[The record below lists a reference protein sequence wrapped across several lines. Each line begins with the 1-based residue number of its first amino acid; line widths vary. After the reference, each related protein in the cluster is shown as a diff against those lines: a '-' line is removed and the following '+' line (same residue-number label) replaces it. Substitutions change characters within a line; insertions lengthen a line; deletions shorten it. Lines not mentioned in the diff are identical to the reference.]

1 MEATKKYGVK
11 TNRPA
16 QKWMLEKFLASMIE
30 NQEGKRTYV
39 LDPSALDEANQML
52 LTMKAIQKRITYK
65 QITEP

>member
-1 MEATKKYGVK
+1 
-11 TNRPA
+11 
-16 QKWMLEKFLASMIE
+16 MIE